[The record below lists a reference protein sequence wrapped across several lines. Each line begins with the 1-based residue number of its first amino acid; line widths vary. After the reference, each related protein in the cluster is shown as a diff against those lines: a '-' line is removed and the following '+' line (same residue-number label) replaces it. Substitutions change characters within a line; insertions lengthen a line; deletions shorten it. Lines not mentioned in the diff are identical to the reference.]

1 MKIEQFNFMFYEW
14 EKNFPNTPF
23 LKQPFGDGW
32 ETYTWEE
39 AGKMARKVA
48 NALQSLNLSKGA
60 HIGLI
65 SKNCREWIIAD
76 IAIIMAGY
84 VSVPFYA
91 NLTGEQLNEVI
102 ELGDIKALFVGKLED
117 WEGKQQSVNKNLPL
131 IAFPKYIDHSVIEKA
146 LQWKDIMTDFE
157 PLKEV
162 QKPNMDDIWSII
174 FTSGTTGTPKG
185 VVINY
190 AAIEESKWSVLELN
204 PTKTDINGDN
214 RYFSYLP
221 LNHIAERLVVEYNCF
236 RFGGTIYFTESMNT
250 FSKNLIDTKPT
261 IFFAVPRILT
271 KFQQGILGTM
281 PQSDLDKALNNPKQ
295 SEVVKKK
302 LKASLGLG
310 EVRALISG
318 AAPLSESL
326 KVWYASIDLPITNGY
341 GMTENCAITTVLFPN
356 ENKPGSVGKPQPR
369 VKIKIDGE
377 SGEILMK
384 APFLMVGYY
393 KRQDLTDKTIV
404 DGWLKTGDQ
413 GRVDEGG
420 NLYITGRV
428 KDTFKTSKGK
438 FIVPLKIEEK
448 FEGDENIEQLC
459 VVGIGC
465 SQPLALIVLSD
476 CGKKKSK
483 ETIEN
488 DFTTLI
494 NNVNKELSNYQKVS
508 TIIINKESWSVENDL
523 LTPTLKVKR
532 NVLSKHFLDS
542 FQKWHE
548 TPKKIIWEE

>member
-102 ELGDIKALFVGKLED
+102 ELGDIEALFVGKLED
-117 WEGKQQSVNKNLPL
+117 WEDKQQSVNKNLPL
-131 IAFPKYIDHSVIEKA
+131 IAFPKYTDHSVIEKA

-250 FSKNLIDTKPT
+250 FSKNLIC
-261 IFFAVPRILT
+261 
-271 KFQQGILGTM
+271 M
-281 PQSDLDKALNNPKQ
+281 
-295 SEVVKKK
+295 
-302 LKASLGLG
+302 
-310 EVRALISG
+310 
-318 AAPLSESL
+318 
-326 KVWYASIDLPITNGY
+326 Y
-341 GMTENCAITTVLFPN
+341 
-356 ENKPGSVGKPQPR
+356 
-369 VKIKIDGE
+369 
-377 SGEILMK
+377 
-384 APFLMVGYY
+384 
-393 KRQDLTDKTIV
+393 
-404 DGWLKTGDQ
+404 
-413 GRVDEGG
+413 
-420 NLYITGRV
+420 
-428 KDTFKTSKGK
+428 
-438 FIVPLKIEEK
+438 
-448 FEGDENIEQLC
+448 
-459 VVGIGC
+459 
-465 SQPLALIVLSD
+465 
-476 CGKKKSK
+476 
-483 ETIEN
+483 
-488 DFTTLI
+488 
-494 NNVNKELSNYQKVS
+494 
-508 TIIINKESWSVENDL
+508 
-523 LTPTLKVKR
+523 
-532 NVLSKHFLDS
+532 
-542 FQKWHE
+542 
-548 TPKKIIWEE
+548 